1 MGIRV
6 SIVGAT
12 GNVGREILS
21 ILEERKFPIDE
32 LYLLASSKSIGKKLS
47 FNKKEINVLDLNEFD
62 FNKCD
67 LVFSSAGSKI
77 ASEFAPRAA
86 DSGCIIIDNSSYYRM
101 DPDIPL
107 VVPEVNSNTL
117 KKIKKKYY
125 SKSKLFY
132 YPISSSS

>member
-47 FNKKEINVLDLNEFD
+47 FNKKE
-62 FNKCD
+62 
-67 LVFSSAGSKI
+67 
-77 ASEFAPRAA
+77 
-86 DSGCIIIDNSSYYRM
+86 
-101 DPDIPL
+101 
-107 VVPEVNSNTL
+107 
-117 KKIKKKYY
+117 
-125 SKSKLFY
+125 
-132 YPISSSS
+132 